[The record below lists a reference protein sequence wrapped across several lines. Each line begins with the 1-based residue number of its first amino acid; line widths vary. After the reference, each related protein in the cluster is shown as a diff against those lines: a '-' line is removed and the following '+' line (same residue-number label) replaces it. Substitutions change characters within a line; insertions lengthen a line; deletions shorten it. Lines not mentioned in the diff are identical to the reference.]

1 MFEPKKTAG
10 TLKSSFLPIAV
21 MAAVAWLP
29 LSGCDASGAEPKTNL
44 GRLYLSND
52 AAAIPP
58 QCYTRTERQTRT
70 EPQARVER
78 RGETGR
84 ARRGET
90 RSEPRGDAGTEGAA
104 SNPCYVCHTESTEPN
119 YTNDVDLQLE
129 YSFPKPALTNHWS
142 NLFKDRSA
150 YLASVSDEA
159 ILAYVR
165 EDNYR
170 DPDGRITL
178 ASRLTQN
185 LPSHWDGNRNGQ
197 WDGYVPDVGYH
208 FDERGFDH
216 DAQGRLTGWRA
227 LAYTPFPGTFFPTNG
242 STDDVLIR
250 LPEIYRHNE
259 AGEYDETVYRVNLA
273 IVEALIKR
281 QNVAIEPVDENA
293 LHVDLDGNGTLG
305 IARQVVYDWA
315 PLEKRF
321 MHYVGQA
328 RLAQRAGQAP
338 LAAGLYPLGTEFVH
352 SVRYLDINESGKVVL
367 AARMKE
373 LRYARKASW
382 RTYYQ
387 HRAMVFEEL
396 KDAHDFPD
404 RLEAVIGDIEVGVS
418 NRRGWR
424 YSGFIENREGRLR
437 PQSYEEL
444 ATCVGCHGAIGGN
457 VDGSFALPRK
467 LDAGSAF
474 QHGWYH
480 WRQKGMV
487 GIPEPRRR
495 DGSGEYAFYLQQ
507 VGNADEYR
515 GNRQVRQRFF
525 NGDGTL
531 KETMLAALSEDISV
545 LILPSR
551 RRALDLDKAYQA
563 VVKEQSYSQGR
574 DAVLAPRENVW
585 KRVPEGQTTGVRE
598 PVTAH

>member
-10 TLKSSFLPIAV
+10 TLKSSFLPMAV

-29 LSGCDASGAEPKTNL
+29 LSGCDAFGAEPKTNL

-58 QCYTRTERQTRT
+58 QCYTRTESLSG
-70 EPQARVER
+70 VEL
-78 RGETGR
+78 ESL
-84 ARRGET
+84 ANAEA
-90 RSEPRGDAGTEGAA
+90 PA

-119 YTNDVDLQLE
+119 YTNDVDLQLA

-150 YLASVSDEA
+150 YLASVSDQA
-159 ILAYVR
+159 ILEYVR

-170 DPDGRITL
+170 DPDGRIML
-178 ASRLTQN
+178 AAKLTRN
-185 LPSHWDGNRNGQ
+185 LPAHWDGNRNGQ

-208 FDERGFDH
+208 FDEQGFDH

-227 LAYTPFPGTFFPTNG
+227 LAYMPFPGTFFPTNG
-242 STDDVLIR
+242 STDDVLVR
-250 LPEIYRHNE
+250 LPEIYRRNE

-281 QNVAIEPVDENA
+281 RNVAIEPVDENA
-293 LHVDLDGNGTLG
+293 LHVDLDDNGVLAM
-305 IARQVVYDWA
+305 ARQVVYDWA

-328 RLAQRAGQAP
+328 RLAQQAGKAP

-352 SVRYLDINESGKVVL
+352 SVRYLDIDESGKVVL

-424 YSGFIENREGRLR
+424 YSGFIENKEGQLR

-467 LDAGSAF
+467 LDADSAF

-480 WRQKGMV
+480 WHQKGMA
-487 GIPEPRRR
+487 GIAEPRRR

-515 GNRQVRQRFF
+515 GNREVRQRFF
-525 NGDGTL
+525 HSDGTL
-531 KETMLAALSEDISV
+531 KETMLAELSGDITV

-585 KRVPEGQTTGVRE
+585 KRVPEGQATGVRE